1 MLRVVGHP
9 GPHAL
14 ERSCRRCRGLGLG
27 GRGPGGAGRG
37 HGQRS
42 PLQQP
47 SRQPEDQVRK
57 NTAVGDE
64 RAGAVGGA
72 EAERRGLASSP
83 FGPPHAQG
91 FHPMFHIRVM
101 SPRRPVPTVAP
112 LAEARLLSLFY
123 SRPTPSAS
131 QGLRVSGPRTNRARR
146 RRRKKKKRK
155 KSSRCVDRR
164 ARARGRPGRCGSGLA
179 WGWSWEPPRSAASH
193 GPSPS
198 GTRSRSHHRSCQ
210 PDGCGPVHQAVV
222 GIRRSRRWQLPSVP
236 QG

>member
-27 GRGPGGAGRG
+27 GRGPGGAGGG

-47 SRQPEDQVRK
+47 SRQPEDLVRK

-112 LAEARLLSLFY
+112 LAEAWLLGSFY
-123 SRPTPSAS
+123 SRPTPSAY

-146 RRRKKKKRK
+146 RRRRKKK

-179 WGWSWEPPRSAASH
+179 WGGPGSRLGPRLVTAPH
-193 GPSPS
+193 QVERGL
-198 GTRSRSHHRSCQ
+198 GGHHRSCQ
-210 PDGCGPVHQAVV
+210 PDGCRPVHQAVV
-222 GIRRSRRWQLPSVP
+222 AIRRSRRWQLPSVP